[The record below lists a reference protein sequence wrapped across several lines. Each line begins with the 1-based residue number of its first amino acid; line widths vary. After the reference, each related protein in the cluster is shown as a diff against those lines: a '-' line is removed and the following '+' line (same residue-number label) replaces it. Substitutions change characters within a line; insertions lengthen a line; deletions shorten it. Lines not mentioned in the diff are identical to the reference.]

1 MRTLLLV
8 LLTSVVFSAAAQNT
22 EGYEIRD
29 GRIGISV
36 YVQDTLLDFG
46 SNKLWLFIDY
56 HSKRIKI
63 KVDPTT
69 FHCGVDS
76 LDEKLENGNFR
87 SVTFDGVLDIDR
99 LSVQAKAPQHFEIE
113 GDLELNG
120 VTQQI
125 IMMATLSDFRQGP
138 NIECLLYIHYDMLLR
153 DFYLDETLPNFGESA
168 CIEMLQTLKLPT
180 ERD

>member
-8 LLTSVVFSAAAQNT
+8 LLTSVVLSAGAQNT

-29 GRIGISV
+29 GRIGISI
-36 YVQDTLLDFG
+36 YFQDTLIDLG

-63 KVDPTT
+63 KVDPAT
-69 FHCGVDS
+69 FHCGIDT

-87 SVTFDGVLDIDR
+87 TVTFEGVLDIDR
-99 LSVQAKAPQHFEIE
+99 LSVQGKAPQHFEIE
-113 GDLELNG
+113 GDLELNE
-120 VTQQI
+120 VTQPI
-125 IMMATLSDFRQGP
+125 IMKATLSDFRQGP
-138 NIECLLYIHYDMLLR
+138 NIECLLYVHYDLLLS
-153 DFYLDETLPNFGESA
+153 DFYLDEVLPDFGESA